1 MLGSVNPREVLHSFD
16 DVFHLCVRLH
26 TAAAGVRDLERKF
39 NAVAAR
45 CGRSSV
51 RPGTPCD
58 GEAKYIAVL
67 YGPWGFR
74 KYI

>member
-39 NAVAAR
+39 NAVADLSFSVVMLY
-45 CGRSSV
+45 CTLPSSSNEDN
-51 RPGTPCD
+51 PS
-58 GEAKYIAVL
+58 AML
-67 YGPWGFR
+67 
-74 KYI
+74 

>member
-39 NAVAAR
+39 NAVADLCFSVVMLFMFYR
-45 CGRSSV
+45 TLPSSSNE
-51 RPGTPCD
+51 D
-58 GEAKYIAVL
+58 NLSAML
-67 YGPWGFR
+67 
-74 KYI
+74 